1 MQSVVKTARNKRQAP
16 LWLSPSA
23 LINKPGET
31 NMYIDKPEGAPDLK
45 VAWGSDVA
53 AQMLR
58 RFGFKYVSLNPG
70 ASYRGLHDSIVNHL
84 GNSNPGMLLCLHE
97 DHAVGIAHGYA
108 KATDEPMAAI
118 VHSNV
123 GLMHAHMAIF
133 NAFCDRKPLFLMG
146 ATGPM
151 DSNQRRPWIDW
162 IHTSTDQASMV
173 REMIKFDN
181 QPTSAPAIVDAMT
194 RANIA
199 TRTEPQAPVY
209 IVLDAGLGEQKLD
222 KIPEFPDMARFQPPA
237 SPRAQAADI
246 AKAVDMLKAAKRP
259 LILFGRGTRSQA
271 AWDNR
276 VKLAE
281 ALGAC
286 VMSDLKNGS
295 VFPSDHP
302 AHVIEPFNQPGKA
315 QHDLI
320 SEAELVLALE
330 WIDLGGA
337 LCPPKGGVSMNGKII
352 NVTMDH
358 HLHNGAHM
366 IYQIQAPADLLI
378 SAGAESVVVDLL
390 EALGSGAKKAP
401 WRQAVRKTFSPSTD
415 PARIRMQDIAV
426 LLRKQF
432 TNPDNVTLASVAR
445 QFPCDLW
452 PFRSPLAYM
461 GKDGGG
467 GIGSG
472 PSISI
477 GVALACADM
486 GRQTVSI
493 MGDGDFMMGG
503 NALWTAAKHKIPL
516 LVIINNNQSY
526 FNDELHQENIARKR
540 DRRVENRWIGQ
551 AMDGPAIDIARFA
564 ESQGA
569 VGIGPVK
576 TLEELEAA
584 LKKGVEVLNAG
595 GVCLIDAHVPPGAER
610 SAGSTGARN
619 T

>member
-1 MQSVVKTARNKRQAP
+1 
-16 LWLSPSA
+16 
-23 LINKPGET
+23 
-31 NMYIDKPEGAPDLK
+31 MYLDKPEGEPDDK

-84 GNSNPGMLLCLHE
+84 GNRDPGMLLCLHE

-123 GLMHAHMAIF
+123 GLMHGHMAIF

-151 DSNQRRPWIDW
+151 DSHQRRPWIDW
-162 IHTSTDQASMV
+162 IHTSADQASIV
-173 REMIKFDN
+173 RDIIKFDN
-181 QPTSAPAIVDAMT
+181 QPSSPEGIIDAMT

-199 TRTEPQAPVY
+199 TRTEPCAPVY
-209 IVLDAGLGEQKLD
+209 IVLDAGLGESSL
-222 KIPEFPDMARFQPPA
+222 EREVTFPDLERFKAPA
-237 SPRAQAADI
+237 PPRAQAADI
-246 AKAVDMLKAAKRP
+246 DAAVAMLKAAKRP
-259 LILFGRGTRSQA
+259 AILFGRGSRDQA

-281 ALGAC
+281 ALGAIA
-286 VMSDLKNGS
+286 MTDLKNGS
-295 VFPSDHP
+295 AFPTDHD
-302 AHVIEPFNQPGKA
+302 AHVIEPFSQPLK
-315 QHDLI
+315 QHTDILAEADLI
-320 SEAELVLALE
+320 LALE
-330 WIDLGGA
+330 WVDLGGCV
-337 LCPPKGGVSMNGKII
+337 CPPKGGSDVGAKII

-366 IYQIQAPADLLI
+366 VYQSLSPADLMI
-378 SAGAESVVVDLL
+378 SASADAVVADLVA
-390 EALGSGAKKAP
+390 ALGGAKKEP
-401 WRQAVRKTFSPSTD
+401 WRAPVRKSFTPSD
-415 PARIRMQDIAV
+415 GSRIRMLDVAAA
-426 LLRKQF
+426 LRKQF
-432 TNPDNVTLASVAR
+432 PDPEQVTFAATAR
-445 QFPCDLW
+445 QFPVDQW
-452 PFRSPLAYM
+452 PFRGPLAYM

-472 PSISI
+472 PSISV

-486 GRQTVSI
+486 GRKAVAVL
-493 MGDGDFMMGG
+493 GDGDFMMGG
-503 NALWTAAKHKIPL
+503 HALWTAVKHKIPL

-526 FNDELHQENIARKR
+526 FNDELHQEGVAR
-540 DRRVENRWIGQ
+540 RRNRPVSNRWIGQ
-551 AMDGPAIDIARFA
+551 SMTGPAIEIAKFA

-569 VGIGPVK
+569 VGIGPITK
-576 TLEELEAA
+576 MEDLEAA
-584 LKKGVEVLNAG
+584 MKKGVEVLNAG
-595 GVCLIDAHVPPGAER
+595 GVCLIDVHVPPGVDR
-610 SAGSTGARN
+610 GHGSTGTRN

>member
-1 MQSVVKTARNKRQAP
+1 MH
-16 LWLSPSA
+16 L
-23 LINKPGET
+23 
-31 NMYIDKPEGAPDLK
+31 DKPEGAPDDK

-84 GNSNPGMLLCLHE
+84 GNRDPGMLLCLHE

-108 KATDEPMAAI
+108 KVTDEPMAAI

-133 NAFCDRKPLFLMG
+133 NAYCDRKPLFLMG
-146 ATGPM
+146 ATGPV
-151 DSNQRRPWIDW
+151 DANQRRPWIDW
-162 IHTSTDQASMV
+162 IHTSTDQAGMV
-173 REMIKFDN
+173 RDIVKFDN
-181 QPTSAPAIVDAMT
+181 QPASAPAIVDAML
-194 RANIA
+194 RANVA

-209 IVLDAGLGEQKLD
+209 IVLDAGLGEAKLD
-222 KIPEFPDMARFQPPA
+222 KAPEIPDIARYQPPA
-237 SPRAQAADI
+237 PPRAQASDI
-246 AKAVDMLKAAKRP
+246 ARAVEMLKAAKRP
-259 LILFGRGTRSQA
+259 LILFGRGTRSQQ

-286 VMSDLKNGS
+286 VMSDLKNGA
-295 VFPSDHP
+295 VFPTDHP
-302 AHVIEPFNQPGKA
+302 AHVIEPFNQPSKP
-315 QHDLI
+315 QHELI
-320 SEAELVLALE
+320 SEADLVLALE

-337 LCPPKGGVSMNGKII
+337 LCPPKGGVNMKGKVI
-352 NVTMDH
+352 NVTLDH

-366 IYQIQAPADLLI
+366 IYQIMPPADLLI
-378 SAGAESVVVDLL
+378 SASAETVVADLL
-390 EALGSGAKKAP
+390 AALGSGAKKAP
-401 WRQAVRKTFSPSTD
+401 WREPVRKTFTPSSD
-415 PARIRMQDIAV
+415 PSLIRMQDVAV
-426 LLRKQF
+426 ALRKQF
-432 TNPDNVTLASVAR
+432 KDPDQVTLAAVAR

-452 PFRSPLAYM
+452 PFRSPLSYM

-477 GVALACADM
+477 GVALAASDL
-486 GRQTVSI
+486 GRPTVSI

-503 NALWTAAKHKIPL
+503 NALWTAVKHKIPL
-516 LVIINNNQSY
+516 LAIINNNQSY
-526 FNDELHQENIARKR
+526 FNDELHQENVARKR

-551 AMDGPAIDIARFA
+551 AISGPGVDIAKFA

-576 TLEELEAA
+576 TLEELDAA
-584 LKKGVEVLNAG
+584 LKKGVDVLNAG
-595 GVCLIDAHVPPGAER
+595 GVCLIDVHVPPGAER